1 MSVNCCWFADCVAT
15 WFAGVRTKAVNPTPK
30 AEAMDFRKRK
40 RRREV
45 WMSFVCVCALFR
57 KESFKVEIIL
67 IGTIKPYYH
76 TFIPQVCTRRSSFLQ
91 WNALKLKNSSVNNF
105 ILDLPCMK
113 LAVRLP
119 DVFQK
124 ALCSEIHRLLQDIPL
139 VFRDPTAVL
148 AENYF
153 LLIL

>member
-1 MSVNCCWFADCVAT
+1 
-15 WFAGVRTKAVNPTPK
+15 
-30 AEAMDFRKRK
+30 
-40 RRREV
+40 
-45 WMSFVCVCALFR
+45 
-57 KESFKVEIIL
+57 
-67 IGTIKPYYH
+67 
-76 TFIPQVCTRRSSFLQ
+76 
-91 WNALKLKNSSVNNF
+91 
-105 ILDLPCMK
+105 MK